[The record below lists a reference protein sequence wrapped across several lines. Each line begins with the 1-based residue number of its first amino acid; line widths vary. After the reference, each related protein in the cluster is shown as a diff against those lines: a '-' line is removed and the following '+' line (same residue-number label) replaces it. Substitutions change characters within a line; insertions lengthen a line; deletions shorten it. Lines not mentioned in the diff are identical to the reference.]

1 MNKPRSKPAK
11 PPGPKRPLGRPP
23 EFLEYLEVPTGRRNP
38 DGSPILG
45 ADNRP
50 EIRRVQ
56 KGQAIAEAVA
66 SGCTYGAAAEMHGVP
81 EGSFYRWMAHGRD
94 DDEAGKAS
102 PYREFRESVTR
113 ACARSEAALLA
124 EIRKLCREKGD
135 ARTLL
140 DLLGRRFPERWGRP
154 DLRVELTGKDG
165 EALIP
170 PEVAERAIAEAA
182 TRIAE
187 RKAGR

>member
-1 MNKPRSKPAK
+1 MTPRKPKSPPAK
-11 PPGPKRPLGRPP
+11 PPRPVGRPP
-23 EFLEYLEVPTGRRNP
+23 ELLEYLEVPTGRRNP

-81 EGSFYRWMAHGRD
+81 EGTFYRWMAHGRD

-102 PYREFRESVTR
+102 PYRS
-113 ACARSEAALLA
+113 
-124 EIRKLCREKGD
+124 
-135 ARTLL
+135 
-140 DLLGRRFPERWGRP
+140 
-154 DLRVELTGKDG
+154 
-165 EALIP
+165 
-170 PEVAERAIAEAA
+170 
-182 TRIAE
+182 
-187 RKAGR
+187 